1 MEIRME
7 NITHP
12 LYKIIRITQHTLY
25 THLCRVHIWIVQTE
39 IEDMMRVDIR
49 YGPRQMVWYSSVSDV
64 LSVMQG

>member
-39 IEDMMRVDIR
+39 I
-49 YGPRQMVWYSSVSDV
+49 
-64 LSVMQG
+64 